1 MNYMEMMRRQE
12 STRIAL
18 VEEGVEYSYGQ
29 IVMLAQQMSNN
40 STIFPSKCYAGR
52 THWICREKIAEQL
65 IEFLAASERGEIPVI
80 IPLDQKML
88 RKKAETELTE
98 GKTLRKGTG
107 IMPQDENMSQNDTD
121 ILSDTES
128 KQQGIFCRDVC
139 MGVMTSGSTGEPKVW
154 YRTYESWAGFFETQ
168 NSIFGIDRNTRLF
181 AQGSLAFSGNLNMY
195 LAVFAVGG
203 RVIAENKFRPREWE
217 NLMEQN
223 DVNTIYLIPS
233 KLMCTPRVMQRRHS
247 EIQTILS
254 GSQGMNRADVQKLK
268 QYFPDATMTLYYGAS
283 ELSYVTYIRDTEM
296 TEDRGLVGKPFPGV
310 HIQVQNQQI
319 YVTTPFSVWGIKC
332 PYSVSDR
339 GYLDQE
345 NRLHFI
351 GRSDSVVEVHGRKVS
366 LWYIENILMKQPEIQ
381 LAAVLNLMD
390 SRGKERRVAFVVLQ
404 AQGQIHPALIS
415 NLRKDLANY
424 EMPARIIP
432 LPEIPM
438 KESGKVDTEKLQDIW
453 REMFTEKEK
462 NCQ

>member
-1 MNYMEMMRRQE
+1 MNYMTMMRSQE

-18 VEEGVEYSYGQ
+18 VEEGVEYSFGQ
-29 IVMLAQQMSNN
+29 IVMLARQMSRD
-40 STIFPSKCYAGR
+40 TTVFPSKCEADR
-52 THWICREKIAEQL
+52 THWICRKKISEQL
-65 IEFLAASERGEIPVI
+65 IEFLAANERGEIPVI
-80 IPLDQKML
+80 IPPDQKMR
-88 RKKAETELTE
+88 RKNAEIKWTD
-98 GKTLRKGTG
+98 GKTLRKDGNHL
-107 IMPQDENMSQNDTD
+107 P
-121 ILSDTES
+121 DTEP
-128 KQQGIFCRDVC
+128 KREGISCKDLDAC
-139 MGVMTSGSTGEPKVW
+139 MGIMTSGSTGEPKVW

-181 AQGSLAFSGNLNMY
+181 AQGSLAFTGNLNMY
-195 LAVFAVGG
+195 LGVFSMGG
-203 RVIAENKFRPREWE
+203 RVIAENKFRPWEWE
-217 NLMEQN
+217 DLMERN
-223 DVNTIYLIPS
+223 HVNTIYLIPS
-233 KLMCTPRVMQRRHS
+233 KLMCTLRVMQRKHS

-268 QYFPDATMTLYYGAS
+268 QYFPDATITLYYGAS

-319 YVTTPFSVWGIKC
+319 YVSTPFSVLGVKC

-366 LWYIENILMKQPEIQ
+366 LWRIENILMKQPEIQ
-381 LAAVLNLMD
+381 SAIVLNLTD

-404 AQGQIHPALIS
+404 AQGRIHPALMS

-432 LPEIPM
+432 LPEIPL
-438 KESGKVDTEKLQDIW
+438 KESGKVDSEKLQAIW
-453 REMFTEKEK
+453 RDVYRKRK